1 MIPTTIS
8 PTTPTIDLL
17 VIHDDTLLT
26 PTISPTIPTIPP
38 VAPTI
43 QYTSPFMDTNSSNC
57 DTPDSPP
64 SQDPYETVVAWW
76 RSRPIPIGRPYRT
89 QPDGGTYDVDYQEEY
104 SPDDSSTTASARPS
118 CKRCRSPT
126 SSVPAVFPIC
136 EALSPVR
143 TDLSPLPKRIRDSN
157 KDQKHLIRGSWLIKE
172 TKDKHYTSFTKIVR
186 LTDLDLVTDL
196 EVSLEEGYE
205 PYVPREVGFRV
216 DFEDSYEPY
225 TEPDIDSNIQANIDE
240 CIMYVDAIRAKGI
253 DDRDVVKTATEEEVE
268 SRERDMVKV
277 GVNPKVRPV
286 VHYDVH
292 ESVRK
297 DASDHDIA
305 DGAVEVTYETLGDL
319 VQRFHDHVVEILVH
333 RIQVI
338 ESEQRLQGHRITRV
352 DLEVTTMTKRNI
364 KLERDN
370 TRLRGMLDVEN
381 QRVDRL
387 QCGLSR
393 AQRELR
399 QMRHF

>member
-1 MIPTTIS
+1 
-8 PTTPTIDLL
+8 
-17 VIHDDTLLT
+17 
-26 PTISPTIPTIPP
+26 
-38 VAPTI
+38 
-43 QYTSPFMDTNSSNC
+43 
-57 DTPDSPP
+57 
-64 SQDPYETVVAWW
+64 
-76 RSRPIPIGRPYRT
+76 PIPIGRPYRI

-118 CKRCRSPT
+118 RKRCRSPT

-172 TKDKHYTSFTKIVR
+172 TKDKHY
-186 LTDLDLVTDL
+186 LDLVTDL

-225 TEPDIDSNIQANIDE
+225 TEPDIDSNIQANIDECIMYVDAIRAKGIDDRDVANIDE

-352 DLEVTTMTKRNI
+352 DLEVTTMTERNS

-387 QCGLSR
+387 QSMSTATCTGMTQDMINELIAKR
-393 AQRELR
+393 ADEALKAYDTARNPETKAEIKNEQQDDHVEENVKNGNGNGNGNVLET
-399 QMRHF
+399 